1 MLMATNKH
9 LILVIYIYNF
19 PFLNSVKP
27 VIVKIESKEQTS
39 ADVEF
44 TPPQRSEY
52 GERLQLTRYS
62 ILVRP
67 HGYPDSEETSESGGI
82 PDEKYTRRCSELE
95 VLPDGHRRRV
105 KLAGLLPGNKYKV
118 KVYSHY
124 SSGEIVPSA
133 EEVFETKPA
142 GALNSS
148 DSCANAW

>member
-1 MLMATNKH
+1 M
-9 LILVIYIYNF
+9 
-19 PFLNSVKP
+19 KP
-27 VIVKIESKEQTS
+27 VIVEIKSKEQNS
-39 ADVEF
+39 ADVKF

-52 GERLQLTRYS
+52 GERLQLTHYS

-82 PDEKYTRRCSELE
+82 PDEKYTRTELE
-95 VLPDGHRRRV
+95 VLPDGHHRRV

-124 SSGEIVPSA
+124 SSGEIVSSG